1 MKFTL
6 DLACDNA
13 AFTDDGEESRND
25 ETARILR
32 EIAKQLDAGYVKG
45 FAYDGNGNRVGTF
58 KFYEEA

>member
-6 DLACDNA
+6 NIECDNA
-13 AFTDDGEESRND
+13 AFTGDIDDSRND

-45 FAYDGNGNRVGTF
+45 FAFDLNGNRVGTYNF
-58 KFYEEA
+58 HEEA

>member
-1 MKFTL
+1 MKFQL

-13 AFTDDGEESRND
+13 AFTDDGDDSRND

-45 FAYDGNGNRVGTF
+45 FAFDLNGNRVGTYNF
-58 KFYEEA
+58 IED